1 MRWERVL
8 AALVLAA
15 SVAALPACET
25 TQQTSERLSKNAG
38 SLLAVKGLRITRENA
53 GVKVESETVLHDPN
67 GVAAVVELRNTGPAQ
82 AAVPVAIDVSDAKGR
97 SLYDNSVPG
106 LDPSLTSLP
115 AIARGERTFW
125 VNNQI
130 PTATAP
136 HRVAAKVGATKAAVP
151 GALPKITV
159 TKLTYGKDVSGV
171 FARGVIANHSKIAQR
186 RLVVSCIA
194 IHGSKVVAAGR
205 AIVEKLQP
213 APTPKPVTFRV
224 YFIGDPKG
232 GTLSC
237 AAPPTVLAAGSS
249 S

>member
-1 MRWERVL
+1 MRWEQALLV
-8 AALVLAA
+8 LVLAA
-15 SVAALPACET
+15 AIVGLPACET

-38 SLLAVKGLRITRENA
+38 SLLAVKGLKITRENA
-53 GVKVESETVLHDPN
+53 AVKVQSETVLHDAN
-67 GVAAVVELRNTGPAQ
+67 GVAAVALLHNTGPAQ
-82 AAVPVAIDVSDAKGR
+82 ADVPVAIEVRDAKGR
-97 SLYDNSVPG
+97 PVYDNSVPG

-115 AIARGERTFW
+115 AIAKGARTFW

-130 PTATAP
+130 QTATAP
-136 HRVAAKVGATKAAVP
+136 RRLAVKVGATKAPAP
-151 GALPKITV
+151 AALPSIQI
-159 TKLTYGKDVSGV
+159 TKLAYRTDISGV
-171 FARGVIANHSKIAQR
+171 FARGVVTNKSKIPQR

-194 IHGSKVVAAGR
+194 LRGSKVVAAGR

-224 YFIGDPKG
+224 YFIGNPKG
-232 GTLSC
+232 DQLSC